1 MKRIRV
7 TLRKK
12 SISNGRQS
20 LYLDYYPPFFNSE
33 SGEHSRREF
42 LKLYL
47 IAKPTS
53 QIEKILNAENLHRAE
68 LICSRRQNE
77 VNKEFIY
84 TPFELEE
91 LRKKEAGKKSFLLFF
106 KKEASLRSGKNLA
119 LWESAIKHFEGF
131 LKGRDILFE
140 EVTADL
146 IEEFRAYLLKTKSIR
161 NIDKKLS
168 QNTSF
173 SYFNKIKA
181 TLRKAYKLKMLQD
194 DVNSQVEAIK
204 ERESERD
211 HLTLEE
217 SIALYNTPC
226 RKEIVKRV
234 SLFSLLTG
242 MRYSDIAKLKWSDLH
257 STAQGHFIRFR
268 QQKTQKNEMMPISEH
283 ACKLMGEQATEG
295 KIVFEGLKKWDVDRL
310 LPVWISEAGI
320 AKHITFHCFRHTY
333 ATLQISAG
341 TDLFTVSKML
351 GHKSI
356 KTTQIYAKLVDGKK
370 IQAAG
375 KIMLE

>member
-12 SISNGRQS
+12 SISNGKQS
-20 LYLDYYPPFFNSE
+20 LYLDFYPPFFNSE
-33 SGEHSRREF
+33 SGEYSRREF

-47 IAKPTS
+47 ISKPGS

-91 LRKKEAGKKSFLLFF
+91 MRKKEVGRKSFLEFF
-106 KKEASLRSGKNLA
+106 KKEASLRNGKNLA
-119 LWESAIKHFEGF
+119 LWESAIKHFENFTNG
-131 LKGRDILFE
+131 KDILFE
-140 EVTADL
+140 DINADL
-146 IEEFRAYLLKTKSIR
+146 IEDFRCHLLKAKSIR

-168 QNTSF
+168 QNTAL
-173 SYFNKIKA
+173 SYFNKVKA
-181 TLRKAYKLKMLQD
+181 TLRKAYKLKILQG
-194 DVNSQVEAIK
+194 DVNAQVEGIK
-204 ERESERD
+204 EQETERD

-226 RKEIVKRV
+226 RKDIVKRV

-242 MRYSDIAKLKWSDLH
+242 MRYSDIAKLRWTDLH

-268 QQKTQKNEMMPISEH
+268 QQKTQKNEMLPISEH
-283 ACKLMGEQATEG
+283 AYKLMAEHESEGE
-295 KIVFEGLKKWDVDRL
+295 IVFEGLKKWDVDRL
-310 LPVWISEAGI
+310 LPIWVSEAGI

-375 KIMLE
+375 KIILE

>member
-20 LYLDYYPPFFNSE
+20 LYLDFYPPFFNSE
-33 SGEHSRREF
+33 TGGYSRREF

-53 QIEKILNAENLHRAE
+53 QIDKILNTENLHRAE

-91 LRKKEAGKKSFLLFF
+91 LRKKEIGRKSFLDFF
-106 KKEASLRSGKNLA
+106 KKEASLRTGKNLA
-119 LWESAIKHFEGF
+119 LWESAIKHFKKF
-131 LKGRDILFE
+131 LNERDLLFE
-140 EVTADL
+140 EVDALL
-146 IEEFRAYLLKTKSIR
+146 IEEFRQYLLKAESIR
-161 NIDKKLS
+161 NIGKKLS
-168 QNTSF
+168 QNTAL
-173 SYFNKIKA
+173 SYFNKAKA
-181 TLRKAYKLKMLQD
+181 TLRKAYKLKMLQS
-194 DVNSQVEAIK
+194 DVNSQVEGIK
-204 ERESERD
+204 EVESERN

-226 RKEIVKRV
+226 TKEIVKRV

-242 MRYSDIAKLKWSDLH
+242 IRYSDIAKLKWKDVH
-257 STAQGHFIRFR
+257 TTAQGHFIRFR
-268 QQKTQKNEMMPISEH
+268 QQKTKKQEMMPISEH
-283 ACKLMGEQATEG
+283 AYRLMENQRTDDGM
-295 KIVFEGLKKWDVDRL
+295 IFEKLKKWEVDRV
-310 LPVWISEAGI
+310 LPVWVLEAGI
-320 AKHITFHCFRHTY
+320 SKHITFHCFRHTY

-356 KTTQIYAKLVDGKK
+356 KTTQIYAKLVDEKK

>member
-12 SISNGRQS
+12 SISNGKQS
-20 LYLDYYPPFFNSE
+20 LYLDFYPPFFNSE
-33 SGEHSRREF
+33 SGEYSRREF

-47 IAKPTS
+47 IAKPAS
-53 QIEKILNAENLHRAE
+53 QIDKILNAENLHRAE

-91 LRKKEAGKKSFLLFF
+91 LRKKETGRKSFLEFF
-106 KKEASLRSGKNLA
+106 KKEASLRTGKNLA
-119 LWESAIKHFEGF
+119 LWESAIKHFEKF
-131 LKGRDILFE
+131 LNDRDLLFQ
-140 EVTADL
+140 EVDADL
-146 IEEFRAYLLKTKSIR
+146 IEDFRSYLLKTESIR
-161 NIDKKLS
+161 NIGKKLS
-168 QNTSF
+168 QNTAL
-173 SYFNKIKA
+173 SYFNKAKA
-181 TLRKAYKLKMLQD
+181 TLRKAYKLKMLQS
-194 DVNSQVEAIK
+194 DVNAQVEGIK
-204 ERESERD
+204 EVESERN

-226 RKEIVKRV
+226 IKDIVKRV

-242 MRYSDIAKLKWSDLH
+242 IRYSDIAKLKWKDFH
-257 STAQGHFIRFR
+257 NTTQGHFIRFR
-268 QQKTQKNEMMPISEH
+268 QQKTQKQEMMPISEH
-283 ACKLMGEQATEG
+283 AYRLMENQRNDDEM
-295 KIVFEGLKKWDVDRL
+295 IFEGLKKWDVDRV
-310 LPVWISEAGI
+310 LPIWVSEAGI
-320 AKHITFHCFRHTY
+320 TKHITFHCFRHTY

-356 KTTQIYAKLVDGKK
+356 KTTQIYAKLVDEKK
-370 IQAAG
+370 MQATG

>member
-7 TLRKK
+7 TLRRKN
-12 SISNGRQS
+12 ISNGKQS
-20 LYLDYYPPFFNSE
+20 LYLDFYPPFFNSE
-33 SGEHSRREF
+33 SGEYSRREF

-47 IAKPTS
+47 ITKPTS
-53 QIEKILNAENLHRAE
+53 PIEKILNTENLHRAE

-91 LRKKEAGKKSFLLFF
+91 LRKKEIGRKSFLEFF
-106 KKEASLRSGKNLA
+106 KKEASLRTGKNLA
-119 LWESAIKHFEGF
+119 LWESAIKHFEHFVDG
-131 LKGRDILFE
+131 KDILLE

-146 IEEFRAYLLKTKSIR
+146 IEDFRSYLLKTKSIR

-168 QNTSF
+168 QNTAL

-181 TLRKAYKLKMLQD
+181 ALRKAYKLKMLQG
-194 DVNSQVEAIK
+194 DVNSQVEGIK
-204 ERESERD
+204 EHESERD

-226 RKEIVKRV
+226 RKDIVKRV

-242 MRYSDIAKLKWSDLH
+242 MRYSDIAKLRWNDLH
-257 STAQGHFIRFR
+257 STAKGHFIRFR
-268 QQKTQKNEMMPISEH
+268 QQKTQKNELMPISEH
-283 ACKLMGEQATEG
+283 AYRLMAEHTSEG

-310 LPVWISEAGI
+310 LPIWISEAGI
-320 AKHITFHCFRHTY
+320 TKHITFHCFRHTY

>member
-12 SISNGRQS
+12 KISNGKQS
-20 LYLDYYPPFFNSE
+20 LYLDFYPPFFNSE
-33 SGEHSRREF
+33 SGEYSRREF

-47 IAKPTS
+47 ITKPSS
-53 QIEKILNAENLHRAE
+53 QIEKILNTENLHRAE

-91 LRKKEAGKKSFLLFF
+91 LRKKEIGRKSFLEFF
-106 KKEASLRSGKNLA
+106 KKEASLRNRKNLA
-119 LWESAIKHFEGF
+119 LWESAIKHFENF
-131 LKGRDILFE
+131 ILDKDILFE
-140 EVTADL
+140 EVNSEL
-146 IEEFRAYLLKTKSIR
+146 IEDFKSYLLQTKSIR

-168 QNTSF
+168 QNTAL
-173 SYFNKIKA
+173 SYFSKVKA
-181 TLRKAYKLKMLQD
+181 TLRKAYKLNMLQA
-194 DVNSQVEAIK
+194 DVNSQVEGIK
-204 ERESERD
+204 ENESERD

-217 SIALYNTPC
+217 SIALYNTHC
-226 RKEIVKRV
+226 RKEIVKTV

-242 MRYSDIAKLKWSDLH
+242 IRYSDIAKLKWNDIH

-283 ACKLMGEQATEG
+283 AYRLLADHPNEGE
-295 KIVFEGLKKWDVDRL
+295 IVFEGLKKWDVDRL
-310 LPVWISEAGI
+310 LPIWISDAGI
-320 AKHITFHCFRHTY
+320 NKHITFHCFRHTY

-356 KTTQIYAKLVDGKK
+356 KTTQIYAKLVDSKK
-370 IQAAG
+370 IQATG
-375 KIMLE
+375 RIILK

>member
-1 MKRIRV
+1 MKRTRV

-12 SISNGRQS
+12 SISNGRLS

-33 SGEHSRREF
+33 SGNYSRREF

-47 IAKPTS
+47 IAKPAS

-91 LRKKEAGKKSFLLFF
+91 LKKKEIGRKSFLDFF
-106 KKEASLRSGKNLA
+106 KKEASLRTGKNLA
-119 LWESAIKHFEGF
+119 LWESAIKHFEKF
-131 LKGRDILFE
+131 LKNRDLLFE
-140 EVTADL
+140 EVDADL
-146 IEEFRAYLLKTKSIR
+146 IEDFRRHLLKAESIR
-161 NIDKKLS
+161 NIGKKLS
-168 QNTSF
+168 QNTAL
-173 SYFNKIKA
+173 SYFNKAKA
-181 TLRKAYKLKMLQD
+181 TLRKAYKLKMLQS
-194 DVNSQVEAIK
+194 DVNSQVEGIK
-204 ERESERD
+204 EVESERN

-226 RKEIVKRV
+226 KKEIVKRV

-242 MRYSDIAKLKWSDLH
+242 IRYSDIAKLKWKDVH
-257 STAQGHFIRFR
+257 TTVQGHFIRFR
-268 QQKTQKNEMMPISEH
+268 QQKTQKQEMMPISEH
-283 ACKLMGEQATEG
+283 AYRLMENQRNDDEM
-295 KIVFEGLKKWDVDRL
+295 VFVGLKKWDVDRV
-310 LPVWISEAGI
+310 LPAWVLEAGI
-320 AKHITFHCFRHTY
+320 SKHITFHCFRHTY
-333 ATLQISAG
+333 ATLQIAAG

-356 KTTQIYAKLVDGKK
+356 KTTQIYAKLVDEKK

>member
-12 SISNGRQS
+12 TIASGRLS
-20 LYLDYYPPFFNSE
+20 LYLDFYPPFFNSE
-33 SGEHSRREF
+33 SGEYSRREF

-47 IAKPTS
+47 IAKPAS
-53 QIEKILNAENLHRAE
+53 PIEKILNAENLHRAE

-91 LRKKEAGKKSFLLFF
+91 LRKKETGRKSFLEFF
-106 KKEASLRSGKNLA
+106 KKEASLRTGKNLA
-119 LWESAIKHFEGF
+119 LWESAIKHFEKF
-131 LKGRDILFE
+131 LNDRDLLFE
-140 EVTADL
+140 EVDAYL
-146 IEEFRAYLLKTKSIR
+146 IEDFRSYLLKTESIR
-161 NIDKKLS
+161 NIGKKLS
-168 QNTSF
+168 QNTAL
-173 SYFNKIKA
+173 SYFNKAKA
-181 TLRKAYKLKMLQD
+181 TLRKAYKLKMLQS
-194 DVNSQVEAIK
+194 DVNAQVDGIK
-204 ERESERD
+204 EVESERN

-226 RKEIVKRV
+226 IKEIVKRV

-242 MRYSDIAKLKWSDLH
+242 MRYSDIAKLKWADLH
-257 STAQGHFIRFR
+257 NTAQGHFIRFR
-268 QQKTQKNEMMPISEH
+268 QQKTQKNELMPISEH
-283 ACKLMGEQATEG
+283 AYKLMAEHATEG
-295 KIVFEGLKKWDVDRL
+295 EIIFKGLKKWDVDRV
-310 LPVWISEAGI
+310 LPIWVSEAGI
-320 AKHITFHCFRHTY
+320 TKHITFHCFRHTY

-356 KTTQIYAKLVDGKK
+356 KTTQIYAKLVDEKK

>member
-12 SISNGRQS
+12 SISNGKLS
-20 LYLDYYPPFFNSE
+20 LYLDFYPPFFNPE
-33 SGEHSRREF
+33 SGDYSRREF

-47 IAKPTS
+47 IAKPAS

-91 LRKKEAGKKSFLLFF
+91 LKKKEIGRKSFLEFF
-106 KKEASLRSGKNLA
+106 KKEASLRCGKNLS
-119 LWESAIKHFEGF
+119 LWECAIKHFEKF
-131 LKGRDILFE
+131 LQGRDLLFTD
-140 EVTADL
+140 VTADVV
-146 IEEFRAYLLKTKSIR
+146 EDFKSYLLKTESIR
-161 NIDKKLS
+161 NIGKNLS
-168 QNTSF
+168 QNTAL
-173 SYFNKIKA
+173 SYFNKVKA
-181 TLRKAYKLKMLQD
+181 TLRKAYKMNMLESD
-194 DVNSQVEAIK
+194 INFQVQGIK
-204 ERESERD
+204 EIESDRNY
-211 HLTLEE
+211 LTLEE

-226 RKEIVKRV
+226 KKDIVKRV

-242 MRYSDIAKLKWSDLH
+242 MRYSDIAKLKWTDIQTH
-257 STAQGHFIRFR
+257 GDGHYIKFQ
-268 QQKTQKNEMMPISEH
+268 QQKTQKNEMMPISDH
-283 ACKLMGEQATEG
+283 AYRLLYDG
-295 KIVFEGLKKWDVDRL
+295 KNDGIKVFEDLKKWDIDRL
-310 LPVWISEAGI
+310 LPIWISEAGI
-320 AKHITFHCFRHTY
+320 TKHFTFHCFRHTY

-356 KTTQIYAKLVDGKK
+356 KTTQIYAKLVDEKK
-370 IQAAG
+370 VQAAG
-375 KIMLE
+375 KIILE

>member
-12 SISNGRQS
+12 SISKGKQS
-20 LYLDYYPPFFNSE
+20 LYLDFYPPFFNSE
-33 SGEHSRREF
+33 SGKYSRREF

-47 IAKPTS
+47 IAKPAS
-53 QIEKILNAENLHRAE
+53 QIEKILNVENLHRAE
-68 LICSRRQNE
+68 LMCSRRQNE

-91 LRKKEAGKKSFLLFF
+91 LRKKETGRKSFLEFF
-106 KKEASLRSGKNLA
+106 KKEASLRTGKNLA
-119 LWESAIKHFEGF
+119 LWESAIKHFEKF
-131 LKGRDILFE
+131 LNDRDLLFE
-140 EVTADL
+140 EVDTDL
-146 IEEFRAYLLKTKSIR
+146 IEDFRSYLLSAKSIR
-161 NIDKKLS
+161 NIGRKLS
-168 QNTSF
+168 QNTAL
-173 SYFNKIKA
+173 SYFNKAKA
-181 TLRKAYKLKMLQD
+181 TLRKAYKLKMLQSD
-194 DVNSQVEAIK
+194 INAQVEGIK
-204 ERESERD
+204 EVESERN

-226 RKEIVKRV
+226 TKDIVKRV
-234 SLFSLLTG
+234 CLFSLLTG
-242 MRYSDIAKLKWSDLH
+242 IRYSDIAKLKWKDVH
-257 STAQGHFIRFR
+257 TTAQGHFIRFR
-268 QQKTQKNEMMPISEH
+268 QQKTQKQEMMPISEH
-283 ACKLMGEQATEG
+283 AYRLLDIQRTDDEM
-295 KIVFEGLKKWDVDRL
+295 VFGGLKKWDVDRV
-310 LPVWISEAGI
+310 LPIWVSEAGI
-320 AKHITFHCFRHTY
+320 TKHITFHCFRHTY

-356 KTTQIYAKLVDGKK
+356 KTTQIYAKLVDEKK

>member
-12 SISNGRQS
+12 SISNGRLS

-33 SGEHSRREF
+33 SGDYSRREF

-91 LRKKEAGKKSFLLFF
+91 LKKREVGRKSFLEFF
-106 KKEASLRSGKNLA
+106 KKEASLRSGKNLS
-119 LWESAIKHFEGF
+119 LWECAIKHFEKF
-131 LKGRDILFE
+131 LQGRDLLFTD
-140 EVTADL
+140 VTADL
-146 IEEFRAYLLKTKSIR
+146 IEDFKSYLLKTRSIR
-161 NIDKKLS
+161 NIGKNLS
-168 QNTSF
+168 QNTAL
-173 SYFNKIKA
+173 SYFNKVKA
-181 TLRKAYKLKMLQD
+181 TLRKAYKMKMLESD
-194 DVNSQVEAIK
+194 INFQVEGIK
-204 ERESERD
+204 EMESDRNY
-211 HLTLEE
+211 LTLEE

-226 RKEIVKRV
+226 RKDVVKRS

-242 MRYSDIAKLKWSDLH
+242 MRYSDIAKLKWTDIQTH
-257 STAQGHFIRFR
+257 GDGYYIKFQ
-268 QQKTQKNEMMPISEH
+268 QQKTQKNEMMPISDH
-283 ACKLMGEQATEG
+283 AYRLLYDG
-295 KIVFEGLKKWDVDRL
+295 KNDGSKVFEDLKKWDIDRL
-310 LPVWISEAGI
+310 LPIWISEAGI
-320 AKHITFHCFRHTY
+320 TKHFTFHCFRHTY
-333 ATLQISAG
+333 ETLQISAG

-356 KTTQIYAKLVDGKK
+356 KTTQIYAKLVDCKK
-370 IQAAG
+370 VQAAG
-375 KIMLE
+375 KIILE

>member
-12 SISNGRQS
+12 AISGGRLS
-20 LYLDYYPPFFNSE
+20 LYLDYYPAFFNAA
-33 SGEHSRREF
+33 SGCYSRREF

-47 IAKPTS
+47 LAKPSS
-53 QIEKILNAENLHRAE
+53 QIEKVLNAENLHRAE

-106 KKEASLRSGKNLA
+106 KKEASLRTGKNLA
-119 LWESAIKHFEGF
+119 LWECAIKHFEKF
-131 LKGRDILFE
+131 LEGNDLLFA

-146 IEEFRAYLLKTKSIR
+146 IEDFKSYLLKAESIR
-161 NIDKKLS
+161 NIGKNLA
-168 QNTSF
+168 QNTAL
-173 SYFNKIKA
+173 SYFNKVKA
-181 TLRKAYKLKMLQD
+181 TLRKAYKLKMLES
-194 DVNSQVEAIK
+194 DVNSQVEGIK
-204 ERESERD
+204 ESESERNY
-211 HLTLEE
+211 LTLEE

-226 RKEIVKRV
+226 KNEIVKNV

-242 MRYSDIAKLKWSDLH
+242 IRYCDIAKLKWDDIQSNG
-257 STAQGHFIRFR
+257 QGYFLRFR
-268 QQKTQKNEMMPISEH
+268 QQKTKKYEMMPISEH
-283 ACKLMGEQATEG
+283 AYRLLHARKNEGE
-295 KIVFEGLKKWDVDRL
+295 KVFEGLKKWDIDRI
-310 LPVWISEAGI
+310 LPLWISEAGI
-320 AKHITFHCFRHTY
+320 SKYFTFHCFRHTY
-333 ATLQISAG
+333 ATLQLSAG

-356 KTTQIYAKLVDGKK
+356 QTTQIYAKLVDEKK

-375 KIMLE
+375 KIKLE